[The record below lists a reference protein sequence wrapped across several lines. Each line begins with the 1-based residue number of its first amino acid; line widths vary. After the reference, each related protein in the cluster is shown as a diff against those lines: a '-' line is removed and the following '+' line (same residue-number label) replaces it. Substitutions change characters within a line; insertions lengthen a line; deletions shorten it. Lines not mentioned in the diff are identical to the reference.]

1 MAQLAMHL
9 SGRYAFLGHRHEVN
23 RVEPVLVRQLGGLHY
38 RSASQRG
45 SVATLLAIVRL
56 MSLVPIVRSM
66 SASCT
71 NNAFLLLNSPEM
83 LNATFLIR
91 MLLYKI
97 YTIHFQ

>member
-1 MAQLAMHL
+1 
-9 SGRYAFLGHRHEVN
+9 
-23 RVEPVLVRQLGGLHY
+23 
-38 RSASQRG
+38 
-45 SVATLLAIVRL
+45 
-56 MSLVPIVRSM
+56 VRSM